1 MHQNSAIHHE
11 RAPTKIRA
19 KPDTIMTLTQQ
30 IADFEKEKQRTHE
43 RDVLDMIDVTTAD
56 LVNTGIAAQSLSVGD
71 TAPAFTLPD
80 HLGNTVALSDL
91 LQSGPVLINFYR
103 GEWCPYCNLELR
115 AYQKHLDRI
124 KAAGTTLIAISP
136 MLPDSSLDLAE
147 KHELA
152 FPVLSDVGNKVADQ
166 FGLMFTVDDR
176 IQAMYLE
183 RLGNDLPKLNGDNSF
198 TLPLP
203 ATYVIG
209 GDGVITYAYV
219 NADYRLRADP
229 EDVLTTL

>member
-1 MHQNSAIHHE
+1 
-11 RAPTKIRA
+11 
-19 KPDTIMTLTQQ
+19 MTLTKQ
-30 IADFEKEKQRTHE
+30 IADFEEEKQRTHD

-56 LVNTGIAAQSLSVGD
+56 LVNTGIAAQAKSTGD
-71 TAPAFTLPD
+71 KAPAFTLPD
-80 HLGNTVALSDL
+80 HLGNLVSLADL
-91 LQSGPVLINFYR
+91 IADGPLIINFYR

-115 AYQKHLDRI
+115 AWQQHLDRI
-124 KAAGTTLIAISP
+124 RDAGASLVAISP

-147 KHELA
+147 KHALA
-152 FPVLSDVGNKVADQ
+152 FPVLSDVGNKVADD
-166 FGLMFTVDDR
+166 FGLVFTVDDR

-183 RLGNDLPKLNGDNSF
+183 RLGNDLPKLNGDDSF

-209 GDGVITYAYV
+209 PDGVITNAYV

-229 EDVLTTL
+229 EDVLAAL

>member
-1 MHQNSAIHHE
+1 
-11 RAPTKIRA
+11 
-19 KPDTIMTLTQQ
+19 MTLTKQ
-30 IADFEKEKQRTHE
+30 IADFEDEKQRTHD

-56 LVNTGIAAQSLSVGD
+56 LVNTGIAAQAKSTGD
-71 TAPAFTLPD
+71 KAPAFTLPD
-80 HLGNTVALSDL
+80 HLGNSVSLADL
-91 LQSGPVLINFYR
+91 IADGPLIINFYR

-115 AYQKHLDRI
+115 AWQQQLDRI
-124 KAAGTTLIAISP
+124 RDAGASLVAISP

-147 KHELA
+147 KHALA
-152 FPVLSDVGNKVADQ
+152 FPVLSDVGNKVADD
-166 FGLMFTVDDR
+166 FGLVFTVDDR

-183 RLGNDLPKLNGDNSF
+183 RLGNDLPKLNGDDSF

-209 GDGVITYAYV
+209 EDGVITYAYV

-229 EDVLTTL
+229 EDVLAAL

>member
-1 MHQNSAIHHE
+1 
-11 RAPTKIRA
+11 
-19 KPDTIMTLTQQ
+19 MTLTKQ
-30 IADFEKEKQRTHE
+30 IADFEDEKQRTHD

-56 LVNTGIAAQSLSVGD
+56 LVNTGIAAQAKSTGD
-71 TAPAFTLPD
+71 KAPAFTLPD
-80 HLGNTVALSDL
+80 HLGNSVSLDDL
-91 LQSGPVLINFYR
+91 IANGPVIINFYR

-115 AYQKHLDRI
+115 AWQQHLDRI
-124 KAAGTTLIAISP
+124 KTSGASLVAISP

-147 KHELA
+147 KHALA
-152 FPVLSDVGNKVADQ
+152 FPVLSDVGNKVADD
-166 FGLMFTVDDR
+166 FGLVFTVDDR

-183 RLGNDLPKLNGDNSF
+183 RLGNNLPKLNGDDSF

-209 GDGVITYAYV
+209 QNGVITYSYV

-229 EDVLTTL
+229 EDVLAAL

>member
-1 MHQNSAIHHE
+1 
-11 RAPTKIRA
+11 
-19 KPDTIMTLTQQ
+19 MTLTKQ
-30 IADFEKEKQRTHE
+30 IADFEAEKQRTHD

-56 LVNTGIAAQSLSVGD
+56 LVNTGIAAQALSVGD
-71 TAPAFTLPD
+71 AAPAFTLPD
-80 HLGNTVALSDL
+80 HLGNAVALSEL
-91 LQSGPVLINFYR
+91 VQMGPVLINFYR

-115 AYQKHLDRI
+115 AYQQHLDRI
-124 KAAGTTLIAISP
+124 RGAGASLVAISP

-147 KHELA
+147 KHDLA
-152 FPVLSDVGNKVADQ
+152 FPVLSDVANKVADQ

-183 RLGNDLPKLNGDNSF
+183 RLGNNLPKLNGDDSF

-203 ATYVIG
+203 ATYVIDQ
-209 GDGVITYAYV
+209 DGVITYSYV

-229 EDVLTTL
+229 EDVLAHL

>member
-1 MHQNSAIHHE
+1 
-11 RAPTKIRA
+11 
-19 KPDTIMTLTQQ
+19 MTLTKQ
-30 IADFEKEKQRTHE
+30 IADFEDEKQRTHD

-56 LVNTGIAAQSLSVGD
+56 LVNTGIAALAKSTGD
-71 TAPAFTLPD
+71 KAPAFTLPD
-80 HLGNTVALSDL
+80 HLGNSVSLDDL
-91 LQSGPVLINFYR
+91 IANGPVIINFYR

-115 AYQKHLDRI
+115 AWQQHLDRI
-124 KAAGTTLIAISP
+124 KTSGASLVAISP

-147 KHELA
+147 KHALA
-152 FPVLSDVGNKVADQ
+152 FPVLSDVGNKVADD
-166 FGLMFTVDDR
+166 FGLVFTVDDR

-183 RLGNDLPKLNGDNSF
+183 RLGNNLPKLNGDESF

-209 GDGVITYAYV
+209 QNGVITYSYV

-229 EDVLTTL
+229 EDVLAAL